1 MSMIASVEQ
10 KGSSVYAYSA
20 GGSLLWVHNGK
31 LLNWTSREVSI
42 LECGIVLIYDEY
54 GRRIN

>member
-1 MSMIASVEQ
+1 MIASVEQ

-42 LECGIVLIYDEY
+42 LECGIVMVYDEY
-54 GRRIN
+54 GNRIN